1 MDPCKEALL
10 SHLVKLCVQSRADGQ
25 RLCPNFDNICVRQ
38 RRKSLYFNER
48 RDNIYVPHQA
58 IGVQQTTC
66 RFVLLN
72 GLTA

>member
-10 SHLVKLCVQSRADGQ
+10 SHLVKLCVRNRADGQ

-48 RDNIYVPHQA
+48 RDNIYVPHHL
-58 IGVQQTTC
+58 G
-66 RFVLLN
+66 LLKLRHKIRAN
-72 GLTA
+72 LRQ